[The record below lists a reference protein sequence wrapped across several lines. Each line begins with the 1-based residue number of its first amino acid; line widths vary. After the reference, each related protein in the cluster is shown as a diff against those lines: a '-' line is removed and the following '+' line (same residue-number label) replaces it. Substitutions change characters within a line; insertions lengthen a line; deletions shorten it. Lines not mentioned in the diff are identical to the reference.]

1 MLKKAVAICTALL
14 LCALCIT
21 ALAASEH
28 CQLTLLLA
36 LGETRIQGAEF
47 TLYRVGEKRL
57 DHGVV
62 SFAAL
67 APYDAVCKSF
77 DGLTASQNQQYARR
91 FEQMAAGQ
99 PGDAQAATNAAGEA
113 RFTNLEEGVYLV
125 LQTDAKG
132 AAQAFKP
139 CQAVLIALPATD
151 PVSGEWKNELLIE
164 PKVETTPTP
173 VPTPTPTATPTPTPT
188 PTATPTATPT
198 PDVTATPDVTPTA
211 TPTSTPY
218 QGATPTP
225 APTETPTPVPTD
237 TPTPTETPTPTPV
250 PTEEPTPTPTPK
262 PTPVPTPIPGKEI
275 DVSVRKV
282 WQDNRDSA
290 GIRPQAITI
299 KLYRKLTTDAEY
311 PERELVSVAI
321 SGQGDEWRF
330 TFRNMPRFTESGE
343 EYEYMV
349 REEAVTGYSTIYQNN
364 AIVNVRE
371 TPVPGTSPSPKP
383 RTTPIPNV
391 TPRPDNPTA
400 LVYVDGEW
408 IYLDDYGIPLGILP
422 QTGDESDLL
431 LYACVGMLMLASA
444 AAMGLML
451 YRRRKEA

>member
-77 DGLTASQNQQYARR
+77 DGLTASQNRQYARR

-99 PGDAQAATNAAGEA
+99 PGDAQTATNAAGEA

-151 PVSGEWKNELLIE
+151 PVSGDWKNELLIV

-173 VPTPTPTATPTPTPT
+173 VPTPTATPTPTPT
-188 PTATPTATPT
+188 A
-198 PDVTATPDVTPTA
+198 TPTA

-282 WQDNRDSA
+282 WQDNRDAA

-400 LVYVDGEW
+400 LIYVDGEW
-408 IYLDDYGIPLGILP
+408 IYLDDYGVPLGILP

>member
-173 VPTPTPTATPTPTPT
+173 VPTPTATPTPT
-188 PTATPTATPT
+188 PTATPTETP
-198 PDVTATPDVTPTA
+198 TPDVTPTA

-225 APTETPTPVPTD
+225 APTKTPTPVPTD

-282 WQDNRDSA
+282 WQDNRDAA

-400 LVYVDGEW
+400 LIYVDGEW
-408 IYLDDYGIPLGILP
+408 IYLDDYGVPLGILP

>member
-47 TLYRVGEKRL
+47 MLYRVGEKRL

-77 DGLTASQNQQYARR
+77 DGLTASQNRQYARR

-99 PGDAQAATNAAGEA
+99 PGDAQAATNTAGEA

-151 PVSGEWKNELLIE
+151 PVSGDWKNELLIA

-173 VPTPTPTATPTPTPT
+173 VPTPTP
-188 PTATPTATPT
+188 
-198 PDVTATPDVTPTA
+198 TATPDVTPTA

-225 APTETPTPVPTD
+225 APTETPTPT
-237 TPTPTETPTPTPV
+237 

-282 WQDNRDSA
+282 WQDNRDAA

-408 IYLDDYGIPLGILP
+408 IYLDDYGVPLGILP

>member
-188 PTATPTATPT
+188 PTAAPTATPT

-211 TPTSTPY
+211 TPTSTPH

-225 APTETPTPVPTD
+225 APTETPTPV
-237 TPTPTETPTPTPV
+237 PTETPTPTPV

-408 IYLDDYGIPLGILP
+408 IYLDDYGVPLGILP

>member
-151 PVSGEWKNELLIE
+151 PVSGECKNELLIE

-188 PTATPTATPT
+188 
-198 PDVTATPDVTPTA
+198 A

-225 APTETPTPVPTD
+225 APTPKPTPVPTD

-282 WQDNRDSA
+282 WQDNRDSV

-400 LVYVDGEW
+400 LIYVDGEW
-408 IYLDDYGIPLGILP
+408 IYLDDYGVPLGILP

>member
-47 TLYRVGEKRL
+47 MLYRVGEKRL

-77 DGLTASQNQQYARR
+77 DGLTASQNRQYARR

-99 PGDAQAATNAAGEA
+99 SGDAQAATNAAGEA

-173 VPTPTPTATPTPTPT
+173 VPTPTPTATPTP
-188 PTATPTATPT
+188 
-198 PDVTATPDVTPTA
+198 DVTATPDV

-250 PTEEPTPTPTPK
+250 PTEKPTPTPTPK

-282 WQDNRDSA
+282 WQDNRDAA

-330 TFRNMPRFTESGE
+330 IFRNMPRFTESGE

-400 LVYVDGEW
+400 LIYVDGEW
-408 IYLDDYGIPLGILP
+408 IYLDDYGVPLGILP

>member
-173 VPTPTPTATPTPTPT
+173 VSTPTPTATPTPTPT
-188 PTATPTATPT
+188 PTATPTATP
-198 PDVTATPDVTPTA
+198 DV

-225 APTETPTPVPTD
+225 ARTPKPTPVPTD

-282 WQDNRDSA
+282 WQDNRDAA

-400 LVYVDGEW
+400 LIYVDGEW
-408 IYLDDYGIPLGILP
+408 IYLDDYGVPLGILP

>member
-139 CQAVLIALPATD
+139 CQTVLIALPATD

-188 PTATPTATPT
+188 
-198 PDVTATPDVTPTA
+198 A

-225 APTETPTPVPTD
+225 APTDTPTPVPTD

-282 WQDNRDSA
+282 WQDNRDAA

-408 IYLDDYGIPLGILP
+408 IYLDDYGVPLGILP

>member
-57 DHGVV
+57 EHGVV

-77 DGLTASQNQQYARR
+77 DGLTASQNRQYARR
-91 FEQMAAGQ
+91 FEQMVAGQ
-99 PGDAQAATNAAGEA
+99 PGDAQATTNAAGEA

-151 PVSGEWKNELLIE
+151 PVSGDWKNELLIE

-198 PDVTATPDVTPTA
+198 PDVTATPDVTPT
-211 TPTSTPY
+211 STPY

-225 APTETPTPVPTD
+225 APTG
-237 TPTPTETPTPTPV
+237 TPTPV

-282 WQDNRDSA
+282 WQDNRDAA

>member
-28 CQLTLLLA
+28 CRLTLLLA

-91 FEQMAAGQ
+91 FEQMAAGR

-188 PTATPTATPT
+188 AAPTETPT

-211 TPTSTPY
+211 TPTSTPH

-225 APTETPTPVPTD
+225 APTETPTPV
-237 TPTPTETPTPTPV
+237 PTETPTPTPV

>member
-151 PVSGEWKNELLIE
+151 PVSGDWKNELLIA

-188 PTATPTATPT
+188 ATP
-198 PDVTATPDVTPTA
+198 TATPDVTPTA

-225 APTETPTPVPTD
+225 TPTKTPTPVPTD

-400 LVYVDGEW
+400 LIYVDGEW
-408 IYLDDYGIPLGILP
+408 IYLDDYGVPLGILP

>member
-173 VPTPTPTATPTPTPT
+173 VPTPTPTATPT
-188 PTATPTATPT
+188 
-198 PDVTATPDVTPTA
+198 A

-225 APTETPTPVPTD
+225 APMKTPTPVPTD

-282 WQDNRDSA
+282 WQDNRDAA

-400 LVYVDGEW
+400 LIYVDGEW
-408 IYLDDYGIPLGILP
+408 IYLDDYGVPLGILP

>member
-173 VPTPTPTATPTPTPT
+173 VPTPTPTATPT
-188 PTATPTATPT
+188 
-198 PDVTATPDVTPTA
+198 A

-225 APTETPTPVPTD
+225 APMKTPTPVPTD

-282 WQDNRDSA
+282 WQDNRDAA

-400 LVYVDGEW
+400 LIYVDGEW
-408 IYLDDYGIPLGILP
+408 IYSDDYGVPLGILP

>member
-1 MLKKAVAICTALL
+1 MLKNAVAICTALL

-77 DGLTASQNQQYARR
+77 DGLTASQNRQYARR

-151 PVSGEWKNELLIE
+151 PVSGDWKNELLIA
-164 PKVETTPTP
+164 PKVETTPTT

-188 PTATPTATPT
+188 ATP
-198 PDVTATPDVTPTA
+198 TATPDVTPTA

-225 APTETPTPVPTD
+225 A
-237 TPTPTETPTPTPV
+237 
-250 PTEEPTPTPTPK
+250 PTPK

-282 WQDNRDSA
+282 WQDNRDAA

-408 IYLDDYGIPLGILP
+408 IYLDDYGVPLGILP

>member
-77 DGLTASQNQQYARR
+77 DGLTASQNRQYARR

-132 AAQAFKP
+132 AAQTFKP

-151 PVSGEWKNELLIE
+151 PVSGDWKNELLIA

-173 VPTPTPTATPTPTPT
+173 VPTPPPTVTPTPTPT
-188 PTATPTATPT
+188 PTAA
-198 PDVTATPDVTPTA
+198 PTA

-225 APTETPTPVPTD
+225 APTPKPTPVPTD
-237 TPTPTETPTPTPV
+237 TPTPTPTETPTPTPV
-250 PTEEPTPTPTPK
+250 PTEKPTPTPTPK

-282 WQDNRDSA
+282 WQDNRDAA

-400 LVYVDGEW
+400 LIYVDGEW
-408 IYLDDYGIPLGILP
+408 IYLDDYGVPLGILP

-451 YRRRKEA
+451 YRRRKGA

>member
-139 CQAVLIALPATD
+139 CQAVLIALPAID
-151 PVSGEWKNELLIE
+151 PVSGDWKNELLIE

-188 PTATPTATPT
+188 ATPTATP
-198 PDVTATPDVTPTA
+198 DV

-330 TFRNMPRFTESGE
+330 AFRNMPRFTESGE

-400 LVYVDGEW
+400 LIYVDGEW
-408 IYLDDYGIPLGILP
+408 IYLDDYGVPLGILP

>member
-139 CQAVLIALPATD
+139 CQTVLIALPATD

-173 VPTPTPTATPTPTPT
+173 VPTPTPTATP
-188 PTATPTATPT
+188 
-198 PDVTATPDVTPTA
+198 DV

-225 APTETPTPVPTD
+225 TRTPKPTPVPTD

-282 WQDNRDSA
+282 WQDNRDAA

-400 LVYVDGEW
+400 LIYVDGEW
-408 IYLDDYGIPLGILP
+408 IYLDDYGVPLGILP

>member
-188 PTATPTATPT
+188 ATPTATP
-198 PDVTATPDVTPTA
+198 DV

-250 PTEEPTPTPTPK
+250 PTEKPTPTPTPK

-282 WQDNRDSA
+282 WQDNRDAA

-330 TFRNMPRFTESGE
+330 AFRNMPRFTESGE

-400 LVYVDGEW
+400 LIYVDGEW
-408 IYLDDYGIPLGILP
+408 IYLDDYGVPLGILP

>member
-77 DGLTASQNQQYARR
+77 DGLTAFQNRQYARR

-139 CQAVLIALPATD
+139 CQAVLIALPVTD
-151 PVSGEWKNELLIE
+151 PVSGEWKNELLIV
-164 PKVETTPTP
+164 PKVETTPMP
-173 VPTPTPTATPTPTPT
+173 VPTPTPTATPTPA
-188 PTATPTATPT
+188 PTATPTATP
-198 PDVTATPDVTPTA
+198 DV

-225 APTETPTPVPTD
+225 VPTETPTPVPTD
-237 TPTPTETPTPTPV
+237 TPTPTETPT
-250 PTEEPTPTPTPK
+250 PTPTPTPK

-400 LVYVDGEW
+400 LIYVDGEW
-408 IYLDDYGIPLGILP
+408 IYLDDYGVPLGILP

>member
-139 CQAVLIALPATD
+139 CQTVLIALPATD

-173 VPTPTPTATPTPTPT
+173 VPTPTPTATP
-188 PTATPTATPT
+188 
-198 PDVTATPDVTPTA
+198 DVTPTA

-218 QGATPTP
+218 QGATPTK
-225 APTETPTPVPTD
+225 TPTPVPTD

-262 PTPVPTPIPGKEI
+262 PTPVPTPIPSKEI

-282 WQDNRDSA
+282 WQDNRDAA

-400 LVYVDGEW
+400 LIYVDGEW
-408 IYLDDYGIPLGILP
+408 IYLDDYGVPLGILP

>member
-77 DGLTASQNQQYARR
+77 DGLTASQNRQYARR

-151 PVSGEWKNELLIE
+151 PVSGDWKNELLIA
-164 PKVETTPTP
+164 PKVETMPTP

-188 PTATPTATPT
+188 AAP
-198 PDVTATPDVTPTA
+198 TATPDVTPTA

-225 APTETPTPVPTD
+225 APTPKPTPVPTD

-282 WQDNRDSA
+282 WQDNRDAA

-400 LVYVDGEW
+400 LIYVDGEW
-408 IYLDDYGIPLGILP
+408 IYLDDYGVPLGILP

>member
-151 PVSGEWKNELLIE
+151 PVSGEWKNEQLIE

-173 VPTPTPTATPTPTPT
+173 VPTPTP
-188 PTATPTATPT
+188 
-198 PDVTATPDVTPTA
+198 TATPDVTPTA

-218 QGATPTP
+218 QGATPTK
-225 APTETPTPVPTD
+225 TPTPVPTD

-282 WQDNRDSA
+282 WQDNRDAA

-343 EYEYMV
+343 EYEYLV

-400 LVYVDGEW
+400 LIYVDGEW
-408 IYLDDYGIPLGILP
+408 IYLDDYGVPLGILP

>member
-77 DGLTASQNQQYARR
+77 DGLTASQNRQYARR

-151 PVSGEWKNELLIE
+151 PVSGDWKNELLIK

-188 PTATPTATPT
+188 ATPTATPT
-198 PDVTATPDVTPTA
+198 PTPTA
-211 TPTSTPY
+211 
-218 QGATPTP
+218 
-225 APTETPTPVPTD
+225 

-282 WQDNRDSA
+282 WQDNRDAA

-299 KLYRKLTTDAEY
+299 KLYRKLTTDADY

-400 LVYVDGEW
+400 LIYVDGEW
-408 IYLDDYGIPLGILP
+408 IYLDDYGVPLGILP

>member
-77 DGLTASQNQQYARR
+77 DGLTASQNRQYARR

-139 CQAVLIALPATD
+139 CQAVLIALPATE

-173 VPTPTPTATPTPTPT
+173 VPTPTPTATPT
-188 PTATPTATPT
+188 AT
-198 PDVTATPDVTPTA
+198 PDVTPTATPTA

-225 APTETPTPVPTD
+225 A
-237 TPTPTETPTPTPV
+237 PTETPTPTPV

-282 WQDNRDSA
+282 WQDNRDAA

-400 LVYVDGEW
+400 LIYVDGEW
-408 IYLDDYGIPLGILP
+408 IYLDDYGVPLGILP

>member
-77 DGLTASQNQQYARR
+77 DGLTASQNRQYARR

-173 VPTPTPTATPTPTPT
+173 VPTPTPTATPG
-188 PTATPTATPT
+188 
-198 PDVTATPDVTPTA
+198 VTPTA

-218 QGATPTP
+218 QGATPTK
-225 APTETPTPVPTD
+225 TPTPVPTD

-282 WQDNRDSA
+282 WQDNRDAA

-408 IYLDDYGIPLGILP
+408 IYLDDYGVPLGILP

>member
-77 DGLTASQNQQYARR
+77 DGLTASQNRQYARR

-173 VPTPTPTATPTPTPT
+173 TPT
-188 PTATPTATPT
+188 PTATPTATP
-198 PDVTATPDVTPTA
+198 DV

-225 APTETPTPVPTD
+225 APTETPTPVPTN
-237 TPTPTETPTPTPV
+237 TPTPTETPTPTLV
-250 PTEEPTPTPTPK
+250 PTEEPTPTPTPKPTPTPTPK

-400 LVYVDGEW
+400 LIYVDGEW
-408 IYLDDYGIPLGILP
+408 IYLDDYGVPLGILP

>member
-77 DGLTASQNQQYARR
+77 DGLTASQNRQYARR
-91 FEQMAAGQ
+91 FERMAAGQ

-139 CQAVLIALPATD
+139 CQAVLIALPVTD
-151 PVSGEWKNELLIE
+151 PVSGEWKNELLIA

-188 PTATPTATPT
+188 PTAAP
-198 PDVTATPDVTPTA
+198 TATPDVTPTA

-225 APTETPTPVPTD
+225 ALTATPTPVPTD

-262 PTPVPTPIPGKEI
+262 PTPVPAPIPGKEI

-282 WQDNRDSA
+282 WQDNRDAA

-408 IYLDDYGIPLGILP
+408 IYLDDYGVPLGILP

>member
-173 VPTPTPTATPTPTPT
+173 VPTPTPTATP
-188 PTATPTATPT
+188 
-198 PDVTATPDVTPTA
+198 DVTPTA

-225 APTETPTPVPTD
+225 APTPKPTPVPTD

-282 WQDNRDSA
+282 WQDNRDAA

-400 LVYVDGEW
+400 LIYVDGEW
-408 IYLDDYGIPLGILP
+408 IYLDDYGVPLGILP

>member
-113 RFTNLEEGVYLV
+113 RVTNLEEGVYLV

-188 PTATPTATPT
+188 ATPTATP
-198 PDVTATPDVTPTA
+198 DV

-250 PTEEPTPTPTPK
+250 PTEKPTPTPTPK

-282 WQDNRDSA
+282 WQDNRDAA

-349 REEAVTGYSTIYQNN
+349 REEAETGYSTIYQNN

-400 LVYVDGEW
+400 LIYVDGEW
-408 IYLDDYGIPLGILP
+408 IYLDDYGVPLGILP

>member
-14 LCALCIT
+14 LWALCIT

-151 PVSGEWKNELLIE
+151 PVSGDWKNELLIE

-188 PTATPTATPT
+188 ATPTATP
-198 PDVTATPDVTPTA
+198 DV

-282 WQDNRDSA
+282 WQDNRDAA

-400 LVYVDGEW
+400 LIYVDGEW
-408 IYLDDYGIPLGILP
+408 IYLDDYGVPLGILP

>member
-14 LCALCIT
+14 LCVLYIT

-77 DGLTASQNQQYARR
+77 DGLTASQNRQYARR

-99 PGDAQAATNAAGEA
+99 PGDAQTATNAAGEA

-139 CQAVLIALPATD
+139 CQAVLIALPVTD
-151 PVSGEWKNELLIE
+151 PVSGEWKNELLIK

-173 VPTPTPTATPTPTPT
+173 VPTPTPTVTPTPT
-188 PTATPTATPT
+188 PTA
-198 PDVTATPDVTPTA
+198 TPTA

-225 APTETPTPVPTD
+225 
-237 TPTPTETPTPTPV
+237 V
-250 PTEEPTPTPTPK
+250 PTEESTPTPTPK

-282 WQDNRDSA
+282 WQDNRDAA

-330 TFRNMPRFTESGE
+330 TFRNMPRFTESSE

-408 IYLDDYGIPLGILP
+408 IYLDDYGVPLGILP

>member
-77 DGLTASQNQQYARR
+77 DGLTASQNRQYARR

-99 PGDAQAATNAAGEA
+99 SGDAQAATNAAGEA

-139 CQAVLIALPATD
+139 CQAVLIALPVTD
-151 PVSGEWKNELLIE
+151 PVSGEWKNELLIK

-173 VPTPTPTATPTPTPT
+173 VPTPTP
-188 PTATPTATPT
+188 
-198 PDVTATPDVTPTA
+198 TATPDVTPTA

-225 APTETPTPVPTD
+225 APTKTP

-250 PTEEPTPTPTPK
+250 PTEKPTPTPTPK

-408 IYLDDYGIPLGILP
+408 IYLDYYGVPLGILP

>member
-151 PVSGEWKNELLIE
+151 LVSGDWKNELLIE

-188 PTATPTATPT
+188 PTPTAAP
-198 PDVTATPDVTPTA
+198 TATPDVTPTA

-225 APTETPTPVPTD
+225 ALTE
-237 TPTPTETPTPTPV
+237 TPTPV

-282 WQDNRDSA
+282 WQDNRDAA

-400 LVYVDGEW
+400 LIYVDGEW
-408 IYLDDYGIPLGILP
+408 IYLDDYGVPLGILP

>member
-139 CQAVLIALPATD
+139 CQTVLIALPATD

-188 PTATPTATPT
+188 PTPTAAP
-198 PDVTATPDVTPTA
+198 TATPDVTPTA

-225 APTETPTPVPTD
+225 TPTETPTPVPTD

-282 WQDNRDSA
+282 WQDNRDAA

-364 AIVNVRE
+364 AVVNVRE

-400 LVYVDGEW
+400 LIYVDGEW
-408 IYLDDYGIPLGILP
+408 IYLDDYGVPLGILP

>member
-77 DGLTASQNQQYARR
+77 DGLTASQNRQYARR

-188 PTATPTATPT
+188 PTATPTATP
-198 PDVTATPDVTPTA
+198 DVTPTA

-225 APTETPTPVPTD
+225 APTETPTPTPTETPTLTA
-237 TPTPTETPTPTPV
+237 TPTPTETPTPV

-282 WQDNRDSA
+282 WQDNRDAA

-400 LVYVDGEW
+400 LIYVDGEW
-408 IYLDDYGIPLGILP
+408 IYLDDYGVPLGILP

>member
-77 DGLTASQNQQYARR
+77 DGLTASQNRQYARR

-99 PGDAQAATNAAGEA
+99 PGDAEAATNAAGEA

-173 VPTPTPTATPTPTPT
+173 VPTPTPTAMPTPTPT
-188 PTATPTATPT
+188 PTATP
-198 PDVTATPDVTPTA
+198 TATPDVTPTA

-218 QGATPTP
+218 QGAT
-225 APTETPTPVPTD
+225 
-237 TPTPTETPTPTPV
+237 
-250 PTEEPTPTPTPK
+250 PTPTPTPK

-282 WQDNRDSA
+282 WQDNRDAA

-400 LVYVDGEW
+400 LIYVDGEW
-408 IYLDDYGIPLGILP
+408 IYLDDYGVPLGILP

>member
-173 VPTPTPTATPTPTPT
+173 VPTPTPTAMPTPTPT
-188 PTATPTATPT
+188 PTATP
-198 PDVTATPDVTPTA
+198 TATPDVTPTA

-225 APTETPTPVPTD
+225 TPTPKPTPVPTD
-237 TPTPTETPTPTPV
+237 TPTPTETPT
-250 PTEEPTPTPTPK
+250 PTPTPTPK

-282 WQDNRDSA
+282 WQDNRDAA

-400 LVYVDGEW
+400 LIYVDGEW
-408 IYLDDYGIPLGILP
+408 IYLDDYGVPLGILP

>member
-14 LCALCIT
+14 LCVLCIT

-77 DGLTASQNQQYARR
+77 DGLTASQNRQYARR

-99 PGDAQAATNAAGEA
+99 PGDAQATTNAAGEA

-139 CQAVLIALPATD
+139 CQAVLIALPVTD
-151 PVSGEWKNELLIE
+151 PVSGKWKNELLIK

-188 PTATPTATPT
+188 AAP
-198 PDVTATPDVTPTA
+198 TATPDVTPTA

-225 APTETPTPVPTD
+225 ALTE
-237 TPTPTETPTPTPV
+237 TPTPV

-282 WQDNRDSA
+282 WQDNRDAA

-408 IYLDDYGIPLGILP
+408 IYLDDYGVPLGILP

>member
-77 DGLTASQNQQYARR
+77 DGLTASQNRQYARR

-139 CQAVLIALPATD
+139 CQAVLIALPVTD
-151 PVSGEWKNELLIE
+151 PVSGEWKNELLIK

-188 PTATPTATPT
+188 PTATP
-198 PDVTATPDVTPTA
+198 TATPDVTPTA

-237 TPTPTETPTPTPV
+237 TPMPTETPTPTPV

-400 LVYVDGEW
+400 LIYVDGEW
-408 IYLDDYGIPLGILP
+408 IYLDDYGVPLGILP

>member
-173 VPTPTPTATPTPTPT
+173 VPTPT
-188 PTATPTATPT
+188 
-198 PDVTATPDVTPTA
+198 A

-225 APTETPTPVPTD
+225 TPTPKPTPVPTD

-282 WQDNRDSA
+282 WQDNRDAA

-400 LVYVDGEW
+400 LIYVDGEW
-408 IYLDDYGIPLGILP
+408 IYLDDYGVPLGILP